1 MTGYKEYFKGKK
13 ITHMGLGLLG
23 RGVGDI
29 AFLAE
34 CGADLIVTDLKSR
47 EDLKESIDKLAKY
60 KNITY
65 TLGEHK
71 LEDFR
76 DRDMIIK
83 SAGVPIDSIYI
94 KEARDN
100 NIPIEMSAALVSKL
114 SGATSI
120 GVTGT
125 RGKSMTTQL
134 IYEILKGA
142 GKRVYLGGNLR
153 GVVTLPI
160 LKDIKE
166 GDYVVFELDSWQ
178 LQGFGESKISPNVG
192 VFTTF
197 LSDHLNYYKKGMEQ
211 YFADKANI
219 FKYQDEK
226 DTLVVTPQS
235 KEKIEEYFNG
245 VIKSS
250 IELAK
255 AEDVPEDWSIK
266 VPGVHFRQNIACAVA
281 ASSAVGVEENEI
293 KKVVEGF
300 CGLEGRLQY
309 LRTVDGVKIYND
321 NNSTTPDATIAGLK
335 ALGENKNIVLIIGG
349 ADKGLDMS
357 VLIKEI
363 PKYSKAVVLF
373 KEKGTDRIRD
383 DVINIP
389 GIEVSEQDGLE
400 NCLNEAIALSKEGD
414 IVLYSPSFASFGK
427 YFKNEYE
434 RGDLFIK
441 LVSELK

>member
-1 MTGYKEYFKGKK
+1 
-13 ITHMGLGLLG
+13 MGLGLLG